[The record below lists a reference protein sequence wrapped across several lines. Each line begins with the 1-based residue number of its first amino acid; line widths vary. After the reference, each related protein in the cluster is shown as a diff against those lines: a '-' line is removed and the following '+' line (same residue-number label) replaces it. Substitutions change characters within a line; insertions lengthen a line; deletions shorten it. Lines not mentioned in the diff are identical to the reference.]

1 MSNNIYDFVCVT
13 IEIER
18 KKIPTL
24 SDMKKLNE
32 KKINKCVV
40 YNCNKQRVNIKRNK
54 YTTKSLI
61 CR

>member
-32 KKINKCVV
+32 KKINK
-40 YNCNKQRVNIKRNK
+40 
-54 YTTKSLI
+54 
-61 CR
+61 